1 MMNILNLMRCS
12 ECKEEAIIKIPYA
25 HKYLCKEHFIQWF
38 ENRVE
43 RTVRKYNMLEGTR
56 KLAIAVSGGKDSTTL
71 LHVMTKIA
79 EKEGIEIIGITID
92 LGIDMGKKY
101 SAKSVEFAIKNY
113 EMLGVKYR
121 IVKLKEE
128 YGFTIDEAKVKIRRP
143 VCSTCGLTKRYIL
156 EKVAKEEGADTL
168 ATGHNLNDVAQ
179 YVLTG
184 YYNGDILSLARLR
197 PVSPAENGYIKK
209 IKPLFLSPEKEIMTY
224 ALVKG
229 IPFIYDSCPH
239 TFRVGGETQ
248 DKIRRTIE
256 EMEDKIPGF
265 MISLVTNFEEKFRP
279 LMEDIPKETLGK
291 CKICGMPTNKGR
303 EICSFCA
310 TRMKL
315 TEVKVNS

>member
-1 MMNILNLMRCS
+1 MRCS
-12 ECKEEAIIKIPYA
+12 ECKKEAIIKIPYA
-25 HKYLCKEHFIQWF
+25 HKYLCKEHFIEWF
-38 ENRVE
+38 ESRVE
-43 RTVRKYNMLEGTR
+43 KTVKKYKMLEGTR
-56 KLAIAVSGGKDSTTL
+56 KLAIAVSGGKDSTAL
-71 LHVMTKIA
+71 LHVMKKIA
-79 EKEGIEIIGITID
+79 DKEGFEIIGITID

-101 SAKSVEFAIKNY
+101 SAKSVEYAIKNY

-121 IVKLKEE
+121 IVNLKEE

-197 PVSPAENGYIKK
+197 PVAPAENGFIKK
-209 IKPLFLSPEKEIMTY
+209 IKPLFLTPEKEVMTY

-239 TFRVGGETQ
+239 TFRVGGKTQ
-248 DKIRRTIE
+248 DTIRRSIE

-265 MISLVTNFEEKFRP
+265 MMSLVTNFEKKIRP
-279 LMEDIPKETLGK
+279 LMQDIAKEGIGR
-291 CKICGMPTNKGR
+291 CKICGMPTSKDR

-310 TRMKL
+310 VRMKL

>member
-1 MMNILNLMRCS
+1 MHAILNLMRCS
-12 ECKEEAIIKIPYA
+12 ECGKEAIIKIPYA
-25 HKYLCKEHFIQWF
+25 NKYLCKDHFIEWF
-38 ENRVE
+38 EKRVE
-43 RTVRKYNMLEGTR
+43 RTIEKYKMLEGTR
-56 KLAIAVSGGKDSTTL
+56 KLAVAVSGGKDSTTL
-71 LHVMTKIA
+71 LHVLTKIA
-79 EKEGIEIIGITID
+79 EKKGIEIFGITID
-92 LGIDMGKKY
+92 LGIDMGRKY
-101 SAKSVEFAIKNY
+101 SSKSVEFAIKNY

-121 IVKLKEE
+121 IVNLKEE

-156 EKVAKEEGADTL
+156 EKVAKDEGADTI

-184 YYNGDILSLARLR
+184 YYNGDTLSLARLR
-197 PVSPAENGYIKK
+197 PVAPAENGYIKK

-224 ALVKG
+224 AIIKG
-229 IPFIYDSCPH
+229 IPFLYDSCPH

-248 DKIRRTIE
+248 DKIRRSIE

-265 MISLVTNFEEKFRP
+265 MMSLVTNFEKKIRP
-279 LMEDIPKETLGK
+279 LLEAESKETLGK
-291 CKICGMPTNKGR
+291 CKICGMPTTKDR

-310 TRMKL
+310 IRMKL